1 MSQSQISMDK
11 WSLAQTLVV
20 ADHMGWVMLR
30 VLGAP
35 LQSTICVVMRKSYD
49 LLQSGQSETAG
60 MMSNLCPTT
69 KTAAS
74 MIYTF
79 VLICVI
85 KICLVYSCSKYS
97 SVSFLL
103 DRLWALCWV
112 STPVNNQ
119 HDPSEFTVS
128 WKRDNKKKTNK
139 A

>member
-1 MSQSQISMDK
+1 MDK

-20 ADHMGWVMLR
+20 ADHTGWAMLR

-35 LQSTICVVMRKSYD
+35 LQSTICVVMRKSCD

-79 VLICVI
+79 VLMRVI
-85 KICLVYSCSKYS
+85 KICLVYAANIQVSPSCLIGSGPCAGC
-97 SVSFLL
+97 LH
-103 DRLWALCWV
+103 
-112 STPVNNQ
+112 Q
-119 HDPSEFTVS
+119 
-128 WKRDNKKKTNK
+128 
-139 A
+139 